1 MQLYQALITLDGW
14 TFLAQIC
21 NLMIQLVIFKK
32 LLLNPV
38 KKVIAERKAKADSQ
52 IADAEKLR
60 TEAEAMKAEY
70 EQNLQNARTEANQ
83 IVAAAQKTAAARSEE
98 LLGEARA
105 QAAALKQ
112 KAEADIA
119 QERKKAV
126 NEVKDEIGGMAMEI
140 ASKVVETARMYG
152 GSLYDLAAE
161 EGLDER
167 ILGELDGVTALLNG
181 DAEYLHLLSIPSIP
195 KKERCALLDEAFRG
209 QVHLYVLNFMKLLC
223 EKGALRELP
232 GCARAYRLRYNE
244 AHGILEATAVSA
256 VPLTA
261 EQTRRLHEKLEKV
274 TGRHID
280 LKTKVEPAVLGGI
293 RLDIEGTEL
302 DGTVRSRLAGLR
314 SSIAAATL

>member
-1 MQLYQALITLDGW
+1 MT
-14 TFLAQIC
+14 
-21 NLMIQLVIFKK
+21 
-32 LLLNPV
+32 
-38 KKVIAERKAKADSQ
+38 
-52 IADAEKLR
+52 
-60 TEAEAMKAEY
+60 
-70 EQNLQNARTEANQ
+70 
-83 IVAAAQKTAAARSEE
+83 
-98 LLGEARA
+98 
-105 QAAALKQ
+105 
-112 KAEADIA
+112 
-119 QERKKAV
+119 
-126 NEVKDEIGGMAMEI
+126 
-140 ASKVVETARMYG
+140 ETARMYG

-209 QVHLYVLNFMKLLC
+209 QVHLYVLNFY
-223 EKGALRELP
+223 EAAVRKGALRELP

-274 TGRHID
+274 TGRYID

>member
-1 MQLYQALITLDGW
+1 
-14 TFLAQIC
+14 
-21 NLMIQLVIFKK
+21 
-32 LLLNPV
+32 
-38 KKVIAERKAKADSQ
+38 
-52 IADAEKLR
+52 
-60 TEAEAMKAEY
+60 
-70 EQNLQNARTEANQ
+70 
-83 IVAAAQKTAAARSEE
+83 
-98 LLGEARA
+98 
-105 QAAALKQ
+105 
-112 KAEADIA
+112 
-119 QERKKAV
+119 
-126 NEVKDEIGGMAMEI
+126 
-140 ASKVVETARMYG
+140 MYG

-261 EQTRRLHEKLEKV
+261 EQTGRLHEKLEKL
-274 TGRHID
+274 TGKTID
-280 LKTKVEPAVLGGI
+280 LKTKVDPAVLGGI
-293 RLDIEGTEL
+293 RLDIEQAVRKLPEEL
-302 DGTVRSRLAGLR
+302 REVAILSFFQELKQRE
-314 SSIAAATL
+314 IAELLQIKLSLVKYRIGRAKELLIKELEVEE

>member
-1 MQLYQALITLDGW
+1 MT
-14 TFLAQIC
+14 
-21 NLMIQLVIFKK
+21 
-32 LLLNPV
+32 
-38 KKVIAERKAKADSQ
+38 
-52 IADAEKLR
+52 
-60 TEAEAMKAEY
+60 
-70 EQNLQNARTEANQ
+70 
-83 IVAAAQKTAAARSEE
+83 
-98 LLGEARA
+98 
-105 QAAALKQ
+105 
-112 KAEADIA
+112 
-119 QERKKAV
+119 
-126 NEVKDEIGGMAMEI
+126 
-140 ASKVVETARMYG
+140 ETARMYG

-167 ILGELDGVTALLNG
+167 ILGELDGVTALLERG
-181 DAEYLHLLSIPSIP
+181 RRYTCICCSIPSIP

-261 EQTRRLHEKLEKV
+261 EQTGRLHEKLEKV
-274 TGRHID
+274 TGKHID

-302 DGTVRSRLAGLR
+302 DGTVPRSRLRRPARLA
-314 SSIAAATL
+314 IAAATL

>member
-1 MQLYQALITLDGW
+1 MT
-14 TFLAQIC
+14 
-21 NLMIQLVIFKK
+21 
-32 LLLNPV
+32 
-38 KKVIAERKAKADSQ
+38 
-52 IADAEKLR
+52 
-60 TEAEAMKAEY
+60 
-70 EQNLQNARTEANQ
+70 
-83 IVAAAQKTAAARSEE
+83 
-98 LLGEARA
+98 
-105 QAAALKQ
+105 
-112 KAEADIA
+112 
-119 QERKKAV
+119 
-126 NEVKDEIGGMAMEI
+126 
-140 ASKVVETARMYG
+140 ETARMYG

-167 ILGELDGVTALLNG
+167 ILGELESVTSILSA

-256 VPLTA
+256 VALTP
-261 EQTRRLHEKLEKV
+261 EQTKRLHEKLEAL
-274 TGRHID
+274 TGKRFD

-314 SSIAAATL
+314 RNIAAAAL